1 MSVNFAEVFCFLLP
15 AGSTLRKHSQWPIIF
30 KISFWN
36 GGPPRPPSP
45 WGQILVIMRMPAPK
59 LASLLAQNCRLTSG
73 QNRGVYVMQS
83 HLAYGL
89 KFQPLLQHVMIVI
102 DLCKGKINS
111 PSSENDNFPAIHDT
125 NPCFGKG
132 QEGVS
137 LTSDDRK
144 VAIWHSLL
152 ATDIGDHC

>member
-1 MSVNFAEVFCFLLP
+1 
-15 AGSTLRKHSQWPIIF
+15 
-30 KISFWN
+30 
-36 GGPPRPPSP
+36 
-45 WGQILVIMRMPAPK
+45 MPVQK

-89 KFQPLLQHVMIVI
+89 KFQLLLPRAMIVI
-102 DLCKGKINS
+102 DLCEGKINS
-111 PSSENDNFPAIHDT
+111 PSSKDDNFPAIHDT

-132 QEGVS
+132 QKGVL

-144 VAIWHSLL
+144 MAI
-152 ATDIGDHC
+152 